1 VADGAVRLKVR
12 GTEGV
17 LPAVVTA
24 AERGGFT
31 VTDLSM
37 TEPTLE
43 TVFIDLTGKDLR
55 E

>member
-1 VADGAVRLKVR
+1 VR
-12 GTEGV
+12 GTQGV

-31 VTDLSM
+31 VTDLSI

-43 TVFIDLTGKDLR
+43 TVFIELTGTDLR